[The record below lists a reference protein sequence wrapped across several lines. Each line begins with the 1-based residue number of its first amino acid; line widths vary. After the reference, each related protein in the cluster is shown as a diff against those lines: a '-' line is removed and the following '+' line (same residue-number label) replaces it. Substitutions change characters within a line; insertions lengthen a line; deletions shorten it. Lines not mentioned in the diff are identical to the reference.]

1 MGCQK
6 INHVQATD
14 MNGQKFSSCNKE
26 LLPIEEYVVL
36 DTKLN
41 DKLDEVQLNHNTCL
55 KNGTPTSK
63 NVVRYDC
70 VRAGKPRR
78 TIYRSRRSKS
88 TKCCDVCFMSK

>member
-1 MGCQK
+1 M
-6 INHVQATD
+6 D

-55 KNGTPTSK
+55 KNGTPSSK

-70 VRAGKPRR
+70 YRVGKRRR

-88 TKCCDVCFMSK
+88 TKRCGCMFHVKVRQMES